1 MALGSANLRRRVVTE
16 QSTLAPAGA
25 IAFVTPAASSSSAVV
40 LRGLTKSFPKQRG
53 WRAMFSGKARESVC
67 ALSDV
72 SCEVR
77 AGEFFGL
84 LGENGAGKTTL
95 FKILA
100 TLITPDSG
108 SAIVGG
114 HDVVKA
120 PSRVREALAPVI
132 ADERSLHWRLSG
144 RENMRLF
151 AALHGLRGA
160 EATRRIEDLLALVNL
175 VDAADRLV
183 SGYSSGMKQRLLVAR
198 TLLARPS
205 VLLLDEPTRSLDPIS
220 ARSFRR
226 FLRED
231 VALAQGCTV
240 LLATHNA
247 EEAFELCDR
256 VGVLHRGRLVATG
269 ATPELAREVG
279 EDRFAIWI
287 RPADQSALETLAA
300 RGIMRE
306 FKAMEADADG
316 WSRIEC
322 DLRGGLD
329 GAAEVIAYLA
339 RVGVSVARCEPVKLS
354 LADLLE
360 RVLARHAN
368 A

>member
-1 MALGSANLRRRVVTE
+1 MALGSANLRRRIVIE
-16 QSTLAPAGA
+16 QSTIASTGV
-25 IAFVTPAASSSSAVV
+25 IAFVNSGVSSSPAVV

-53 WRAMFSGKARESVC
+53 WRAMFSGRAPESVR

-100 TLITPDSG
+100 TLVTPDSG

-114 HDVVKA
+114 HDVLKA
-120 PSRVREALAPVI
+120 PSRVREVLAPVI

-144 RENMRLF
+144 LENMRLF
-151 AALHGLRGA
+151 AALHGLRSA
-160 EATRRIEDLLALVNL
+160 QATRRIEELLALVNL

-220 ARSFRR
+220 ARSFRQ
-226 FLRED
+226 FLRQD

-269 ATPELAREVG
+269 ATPDLAREVG

-287 RPADQSALETLAA
+287 RPADQSAIATLSA
-300 RGIMRE
+300 RGVVRE
-306 FKAMEADADG
+306 VKVMEDVDG

-329 GAAEVIAYLA
+329 GAAEAIAFLA
-339 RVGVSVARCEPVKLS
+339 LRGVSVARCEPVKLS

>member
-1 MALGSANLRRRVVTE
+1 MALGSANLRRRIVIE
-16 QSTLAPAGA
+16 QSTIASTGA
-25 IAFVTPAASSSSAVV
+25 IAFVNSGVSSSPAVV

-53 WRAMFSGKARESVC
+53 WRAMFSGRAPESVR

-100 TLITPDSG
+100 TLVTPDSG

-114 HDVVKA
+114 HDVLKA
-120 PSRVREALAPVI
+120 PSRVREVLAPVI

-144 RENMRLF
+144 LENMRLF
-151 AALHGLRGA
+151 AALHGLRSA
-160 EATRRIEDLLALVNL
+160 QATRRIEELLALVNL

-220 ARSFRR
+220 ARSFRQ
-226 FLRED
+226 FLRQD

-269 ATPELAREVG
+269 ATPDLAREVG

-287 RPADQSALETLAA
+287 RPADQSAIATLSA
-300 RGIMRE
+300 RGVVRE
-306 FKAMEADADG
+306 VKVMEDVDG

-329 GAAEVIAYLA
+329 GAAEAIAFLA
-339 RVGVSVARCEPVKLS
+339 LRGVSVARCEPVKLS

>member
-1 MALGSANLRRRVVTE
+1 MALGSANLRRRIVIE
-16 QSTLAPAGA
+16 QSTIASTGA
-25 IAFVTPAASSSSAVV
+25 IAFVNSGVSSSPAVV

-53 WRAMFSGKARESVC
+53 WRAMFSGRAPESVR

-100 TLITPDSG
+100 TLVTPDSG

-114 HDVVKA
+114 HDVLKA
-120 PSRVREALAPVI
+120 PSRVREVLAPVI

-160 EATRRIEDLLALVNL
+160 QATRRIEELLALVNL

-220 ARSFRR
+220 ARSFRQ
-226 FLRED
+226 FLRAD

-279 EDRFAIWI
+279 EDRFALWI
-287 RPADQSALETLAA
+287 RPADQSAIATLST
-300 RGIMRE
+300 RGVVRE
-306 FKAMEADADG
+306 VKVMEDVDG

-329 GAAEVIAYLA
+329 GAAEAIAFLA
-339 RVGVSVARCEPVKLS
+339 LRGVSVARCEPVKLS

-368 A
+368 V

>member
-1 MALGSANLRRRVVTE
+1 VALGSANLRRGIVIE
-16 QSTLAPAGA
+16 QSALASTGA
-25 IAFVTPAASSSSAVV
+25 IAYVAPAASSSPAVV
-40 LRGLTKSFPKQRG
+40 LRGLTKAFPKQRG
-53 WRAMFSGKARESVC
+53 WRAMFSGKARESVR
-67 ALSDV
+67 ALTDV

-100 TLITPDSG
+100 TLVTPDAG
-108 SAIVGG
+108 TAVVGG
-114 HDVVKA
+114 YDVLKA
-120 PSRVREALAPVI
+120 PSRVRDLLAPVI

-144 RENMRLF
+144 LENMRLF
-151 AALHGLRGA
+151 AALHGLRGG
-160 EATRRIEDLLALVNL
+160 EATRRIEELLALVNL
-175 VDAADRLV
+175 VDAADRMV

-256 VGVLHRGRLVATG
+256 VGVLHRGRLIATG
-269 ATPELAREVG
+269 PTPELAREVG

-287 RPADQSALETLAA
+287 RPADQSAIDTLAA
-300 RGIMRE
+300 REVMRE
-306 FKAMEADADG
+306 VKVMETDADG

-329 GAAEVIAYLA
+329 GAAEAISFLA
-339 RVGVSVARCEPVKLS
+339 LRGVSVARCEPVKLS

>member
-1 MALGSANLRRRVVTE
+1 MIEQASMATPE
-16 QSTLAPAGA
+16 A
-25 IAFVTPAASSSSAVV
+25 IAFTTTAASTSHAVV
-40 LRGLTKSFPKQRG
+40 LRGLTKSFTKQRG
-53 WRAMFSGKARESVC
+53 WRAALSRRAGESVR

-72 SCEVR
+72 SFEVR
-77 AGEFFGL
+77 TGEFFGL

-100 TLITPDSG
+100 TLVTPDTG
-108 SAIVGG
+108 LAIVSG
-114 HDVVKA
+114 HDVLRS
-120 PSRVREALAPVI
+120 PSRVREVLAPVI

-160 EATRRIEDLLALVNL
+160 EATRRIDELLALVDL
-175 VDAADRLV
+175 VEAADRLV
-183 SGYSSGMKQRLLVAR
+183 SGFSSGMKQRLLVAR

-220 ARSFRR
+220 ARSFRQ
-226 FLRED
+226 FLRQE

-269 ATPELAREVG
+269 ATSELAREVG

-287 RPADQSALETLAA
+287 RPADPSAIDTLVA

-306 FKAMEADADG
+306 TRVAPAEVDG
-316 WSRIEC
+316 WSRVEC

-329 GAAEVIAYLA
+329 GAAEAIAFLSRA
-339 RVGVSVARCEPVKLS
+339 GVHVARCEPVKLS

-360 RVLARHAN
+360 RVLARHVDA
-368 A
+368 

>member
-1 MALGSANLRRRVVTE
+1 MALGSANLRRRIVIE
-16 QSTLAPAGA
+16 QSTIASTGA
-25 IAFVTPAASSSSAVV
+25 IAFVNSGVSSSPAVV

-53 WRAMFSGKARESVC
+53 WRAMFSGRAPESVR

-100 TLITPDSG
+100 TLVTPDSG

-114 HDVVKA
+114 HDVLKA
-120 PSRVREALAPVI
+120 PSRVREVLAPVI

-160 EATRRIEDLLALVNL
+160 QATRRIEELLALVNL

-220 ARSFRR
+220 ARSFRQ
-226 FLRED
+226 FLRQD

-279 EDRFAIWI
+279 EDRFALWI
-287 RPADQSALETLAA
+287 RPADQSAIATLST
-300 RGIMRE
+300 RGVVRE
-306 FKAMEADADG
+306 VKVMEDVDG

-329 GAAEVIAYLA
+329 GAAEAIAFLA
-339 RVGVSVARCEPVKLS
+339 LRGVSVARCEPVKLS

>member
-1 MALGSANLRRRVVTE
+1 VIGDQAAVASPGAVVFT
-16 QSTLAPAGA
+16 APATSNA
-25 IAFVTPAASSSSAVV
+25 NAVV
-40 LRGLTKSFPKQRG
+40 LSGLTKSFTKQRG
-53 WRAMFSGKARESVC
+53 WRAALTGKARESVR

-77 AGEFFGL
+77 PGEFFGL

-100 TLITPDSG
+100 TLVLPDAG
-108 SAIVGG
+108 SAIVSG
-114 HDVVKA
+114 HDVLRA
-120 PSRVREALAPVI
+120 PERVREVLAPVI
-132 ADERSLHWRLSG
+132 ADERSLNWRLSA

-151 AALHGLRGA
+151 AALHSLRGA
-160 EATRRIEDLLALVNL
+160 EASRRIDELLVLVNL
-175 VDAADRLV
+175 VEAADRLV
-183 SGYSSGMKQRLLVAR
+183 SGFSSGMKQRLLVAR

-231 VALAQGCTV
+231 VALAHGCTV

-256 VGVLHRGRLVATG
+256 VGVLHKGRLIATG
-269 ATPELAREVG
+269 QTSELARDVG
-279 EDRFAIWI
+279 GDRFALWI
-287 RPADQSALETLAA
+287 RPAEQAAIAALAA
-300 RGIMRE
+300 RGVIRDVKVSPAE
-306 FKAMEADADG
+306 EGG
-316 WSRIEC
+316 WFRLEC

-329 GAAEVIAYLA
+329 GSAEAIAFFA
-339 RVGVSVARCEPVKLS
+339 SAGINVGRCEPVKLS

-360 RVLARHAN
+360 RVLARHSHA
-368 A
+368 

>member
-1 MALGSANLRRRVVTE
+1 MALGSANLRRRIVID
-16 QSTLAPAGA
+16 QSTIASTGA
-25 IAFVTPAASSSSAVV
+25 IAFVNSGVSSSPAVV

-53 WRAMFSGKARESVC
+53 WRAMFSGRAPESVR

-100 TLITPDSG
+100 TLVTPDSG

-114 HDVVKA
+114 HDVLKA
-120 PSRVREALAPVI
+120 PSRVREVLAPVI

-151 AALHGLRGA
+151 AALHGLRSA
-160 EATRRIEDLLALVNL
+160 QATRRIEELLALVNL

-220 ARSFRR
+220 ARSFRQ
-226 FLRED
+226 FLRAD

-279 EDRFAIWI
+279 EDRFALWI
-287 RPADQSALETLAA
+287 RPADQSAIATLST
-300 RGIMRE
+300 RGVVRE
-306 FKAMEADADG
+306 VKVMEDVDG

-329 GAAEVIAYLA
+329 GAAEAIAFLA
-339 RVGVSVARCEPVKLS
+339 LRGVSVARCEPVKLS

>member
-1 MALGSANLRRRVVTE
+1 MVTPD
-16 QSTLAPAGA
+16 T
-25 IAFVTPAASSSSAVV
+25 IAFTAPAASSSHAVV
-40 LRGLTKSFPKQRG
+40 LRGLTKSFTKQRG
-53 WRAMFSGKARESVC
+53 WRAALTGKARESVR
-67 ALSDV
+67 ALSGV

-77 AGEFFGL
+77 SGEFFGL

-100 TLITPDSG
+100 TLVTPDAG
-108 SAIVGG
+108 VAIVSG

-120 PSRVREALAPVI
+120 PNRVRETLAPVI
-132 ADERSLHWRLSG
+132 ADERSLHWRLSA

-151 AALHGLRGA
+151 AALHGLRGV
-160 EATRRIEDLLALVNL
+160 EATRRIDELLVLVNL
-175 VDAADRLV
+175 VEAADRLV
-183 SGYSSGMKQRLLVAR
+183 TGFSSGMKQRLLVAR

-220 ARSFRR
+220 ARSFRQ
-226 FLRED
+226 FLRQD

-269 ATPELAREVG
+269 TTSELAREVG

-287 RPADQSALETLAA
+287 RPADQSAIDTLVA

-306 FKAMEADADG
+306 ARVAPAEVDG
-316 WSRIEC
+316 WSRLEC
-322 DLRGGLD
+322 DLRDGLD
-329 GAAEVIAYLA
+329 GAAEAIAFLSRA
-339 RVGVSVARCEPVKLS
+339 GVHVARCEPVKLS

-360 RVLARHAN
+360 RVLARHVDA
-368 A
+368 

>member
-1 MALGSANLRRRVVTE
+1 MALGSANLRRRIVIE
-16 QSTLAPAGA
+16 QSTIASTGA
-25 IAFVTPAASSSSAVV
+25 IAFVNSGVSSSPAVV

-53 WRAMFSGKARESVC
+53 WRAMFSGRAPESVR

-100 TLITPDSG
+100 TLVTPDSG

-114 HDVVKA
+114 HDVLKA
-120 PSRVREALAPVI
+120 PSRVREVLAPVI

-160 EATRRIEDLLALVNL
+160 QATRRIEELLALVNL

-220 ARSFRR
+220 ARSFRQ
-226 FLRED
+226 FLRAD

-287 RPADQSALETLAA
+287 RPADQSAIATLST
-300 RGIMRE
+300 RGVVRE
-306 FKAMEADADG
+306 VKVMEDVDG

-329 GAAEVIAYLA
+329 GAAEAIAFLA
-339 RVGVSVARCEPVKLS
+339 LRGVSVARCEPVKLS

>member
-1 MALGSANLRRRVVTE
+1 MALGSANLRRRIVID
-16 QSTLAPAGA
+16 QSTIASTGA
-25 IAFVTPAASSSSAVV
+25 IAFVNSGVSSSPAVV

-53 WRAMFSGKARESVC
+53 WRAMFSGRAPESVR

-100 TLITPDSG
+100 TLVTPDSG

-114 HDVVKA
+114 HDVLKA
-120 PSRVREALAPVI
+120 PSRVREVLAPVI

-160 EATRRIEDLLALVNL
+160 QATRRIEELLALVNL

-220 ARSFRR
+220 ARSFRQ

-279 EDRFAIWI
+279 EDRFALWI
-287 RPADQSALETLAA
+287 RPADQSAIATLST
-300 RGIMRE
+300 RGVVRE
-306 FKAMEADADG
+306 VKVMEDVDG

-329 GAAEVIAYLA
+329 GAAEAIAFLA
-339 RVGVSVARCEPVKLS
+339 LRGVSVARCEPVKLS